1 MATNVAIVFTG
12 RDLNTKSLVRGLKRD
27 FADLKDSGERLNR
40 TLGAIGA
47 GLSAAGIVA
56 YGRSLTGTLA
66 TLDDVAEMTGETVE
80 NLSIL
85 NAEAR
90 ISGTEFNQVAQ
101 FANRLA
107 KGLSDADDETKGAG
121 KALAALGIDARGAN
135 GELKNT
141 PQLMRE
147 IAQAL
152 QRFQEGPGKQAILQ
166 ALGGRGGA
174 ELIPFFNDLAR
185 TSELTARATAEQ
197 AAAAEAT
204 ERAFRRLKLEADT
217 TATALLSDAL
227 PAIEGMARGLGDV
240 VAAGRQLE
248 GESKIARWAEQA
260 AIAAAVLIDALGAL
274 PRMARAIS
282 GSFEVVYRDVQLL
295 DRAAQIFFKPLSAEA
310 RGEFETALEERNR
323 TLAEANERYADLWS
337 YNGRAVEEAVRRN
350 IEAVRRANQAV
361 ADLRENADPRDL
373 RLMRRERLEFSTDD
387 DKAKKINDGK
397 QLIEQ
402 LVRESQELRNIS
414 AEERVLEDLRSGRY
428 RLTQLEKERVGVL
441 LEQNVALRA
450 QRAEIE
456 AAAKADL
463 ARLHAQQEADLASEA
478 EFERIKAQVLDFTGQ
493 TDAARKRRQAEV
505 LEFLIETGQVSQQE
519 AERAVKAIAGIGNEL
534 DKTRSIA
541 EELGLTFQSAFEDA
555 IVSGEGFRGLLQAIG
570 RDIARIFLRKAITEP
585 AGAFLVDLFKS
596 GLPAFDAGTPYVP
609 RDMLAVVHR
618 GEAIIP
624 ARENSGGRRAGA
636 PVVNIVQ
643 NFRFGDDVPSGS
655 RARELA
661 AAIERR
667 TMLGV
672 YEAQRRGGALAVA

>member
-27 FADLKDSGERLNR
+27 FADLKDSGDRLNR

-47 GLSAAGIVA
+47 GLSVAGIVA
-56 YGRSLTGTLA
+56 YGRSLTGMLA

-152 QRFQEGPGKQAILQ
+152 QRFQDGPGKQAILQ
-166 ALGGRGGA
+166 ALGGRGAA
-174 ELIPFFNDLAR
+174 ELIPFFNELAR

-227 PAIEGMARGLGDV
+227 PALEGLARGLADIVREDEKLSRGSG
-240 VAAGRQLE
+240 AASWMEQLIVSGATAAEALTVLFLYVESTFVGVGRE
-248 GESKIARWAEQA
+248 IA
-260 AIAAAVLIDALGAL
+260 AIAAQLTALAQLDFKGFVTIRDAVRADADIAMAELEKDVQRALSLSDRLKQNIDA
-274 PRMARAIS
+274 ARI
-282 GSFEVVYRDVQLL
+282 G
-295 DRAAQIFFKPLSAEA
+295 
-310 RGEFETALEERNR
+310 
-323 TLAEANERYADLWS
+323 
-337 YNGRAVEEAVRRN
+337 
-350 IEAVRRANQAV
+350 NQALR
-361 ADLRENADPRDL
+361 DLYRNADPRDL
-373 RLMRRERLEFSTDD
+373 RLMRRERLEFRADD

-428 RLTQLEKERVGVL
+428 TLTLREKERVGVL
-441 LEQNVALRA
+441 LEQNIALRA
-450 QRAEIE
+450 QRVEIE

-463 ARLHAQQEADLASEA
+463 ARLQAEQDAQQASDA
-478 EFERIKAQVLDFTGQ
+478 EFERVKAQVLDFTGQ

-534 DKTRSIA
+534 DETRSIA

-570 RDIARIFLRKAITEP
+570 RDILRIFVRKAITEP

-596 GLPAFDAGTPYVP
+596 GLPAFDTGTPYV
-609 RDMLAVVHR
+609 
-618 GEAIIP
+618 
-624 ARENSGGRRAGA
+624 
-636 PVVNIVQ
+636 
-643 NFRFGDDVPSGS
+643 
-655 RARELA
+655 
-661 AAIERR
+661 
-667 TMLGV
+667 
-672 YEAQRRGGALAVA
+672 